1 MGHPFED
8 EVQSFLELL
17 HLGYLSAFVTI
28 VKLLIPNLLTLEPL
42 KFTLRKTS
50 LSIFCAINFRKWLS
64 KFRKILFIFTNLSLS
79 NFVKV
84 TFLDDENSLFMRLK
98 Y

>member
-50 LSIFCAINFRKWLS
+50 LFFVPLTFVNDFRNFE
-64 KFRKILFIFTNLSLS
+64 KFYLFSRI
-79 NFVKV
+79 
-84 TFLDDENSLFMRLK
+84 
-98 Y
+98 